1 MAVTSAVVTTAFLW
15 KEGEDD
21 GRLAAGGSAFCFN
34 LMHGVD
40 VGGCG
45 FLLERRFSS
54 VKPE

>member
-45 FLLERRFSS
+45 FLLERRLSL